1 MITWNHLKAI
11 SIILLIL
18 YRKGFEIK
26 LIPNAVWGG
35 LVLGAF
41 IGFLIVMF
49 TMYKG
54 QFYWDLVWKSAIIGQ
69 LVGFGWEMLGE
80 IRERTA
86 KR

>member
-1 MITWNHLKAI
+1 MTWTHLKII

-41 IGFLIVMF
+41 AGFLIVMF
-49 TMYKG
+49 TIYKG
-54 QFYWDLVWKSAIIGQ
+54 QFYWDIIWKSAIIGEMI
-69 LVGFGWEMLGE
+69 GFGIEMLGE
-80 IRERTA
+80 IKERLA
-86 KR
+86 KK